1 MLDRKLKNGT
11 FINIICTFFR
21 LLKKSHNMKHV
32 LYYLLAYLT
41 STTLV
46 AQTAQITLKTPV
58 GSNFMLSL
66 ATEQVRH
73 HEAPSIGLTDMEFLN
88 IGYFDDTTKQWAMTE
103 FELKE
108 PQIVRLNISSK
119 AQAFVANQR
128 PQQRSNY
135 VLFISPNDKLTITI
149 NADKSLTF
157 EGTNAIYQEVLRD
170 YFRDNLYEY
179 LPIFGYNPT
188 KIDNSAILPKVDS
201 LQQARQQRLQTLKS
215 QQPINEAFETYLTAT
230 TNTEAYLM
238 KLIVA
243 DKKIRESQG
252 VQLRPEQRREIEN
265 LTLQNFKILP
275 DAALMSEPYRR
286 ELRNYIQ
293 IPVTQKYPT
302 DSAKRF
308 VLSGEAVQFAYQ
320 LSDEKLRAYPRQREY
335 LLTHWLDYSTTFRSD
350 MAAAQSLVENYEK
363 TYPASELIP
372 YFKRTIAAK
381 KGMYVG
387 QPAPNFSFKNEEG
400 KEVSLSS
407 LKGKP
412 VCIAF
417 CFNLKQHEL
426 IFKPLEEAYRDRLT
440 FAYLNV
446 TPNTPFEDWKSMVQ
460 TRPGVVHLWT
470 SDEDA
475 QKLRDMYATTMRY
488 PFVLIDSQG
497 KIVERWIPQEFPDN
511 KTLQEELRGLIRK

>member
-1 MLDRKLKNGT
+1 
-11 FINIICTFFR
+11 
-21 LLKKSHNMKHV
+21 MKQV
-32 LYYLLAYLT
+32 LYCFIASLIST
-41 STTLV
+41 SII

-66 ATEQVRH
+66 ATEQVKH

-88 IGYFDDTTKQWAMTE
+88 VGYFDDTTKQWAVTE
-103 FELKE
+103 FELKQ
-108 PQIVRLNISSK
+108 PQIVRLNINAKLQS
-119 AQAFVANQR
+119 AAYIQR
-128 PQQRSNY
+128 NPQRSNY

-149 NADKSLTF
+149 APDKSITF
-157 EGTNAIYQEVLRD
+157 AGTNAVYQEVLRD

-179 LPIFGYNPT
+179 LPLFGYNPT

-215 QQPINEAFETYLTAT
+215 QQPVDEAFETYLTAT

-238 KLIVA
+238 KLIVN

-252 VQLRPEQRREIEN
+252 VQLRQEQRREIEN

-286 ELRNYIQ
+286 ELRNFIQ

-308 VLSGEAVQFAYQ
+308 VLSGDAVKYAYQ
-320 LSDEKLRAYPRQREY
+320 LSDEQLRAYPRQREY
-335 LLTHWLDYSTTFRSD
+335 LLTHWLDYSVTFRSD
-350 MAAAQSLVENYEK
+350 MAAARTLLESYEK
-363 TYPASELIP
+363 TYPSSELIP
-372 YFKRTIAAK
+372 YFKRTIEAK
-381 KGMYVG
+381 ERMYVG
-387 QPAPNFSFKNEEG
+387 QPAPNFTFKNQEG

-426 IFKPLEEAYRDRLT
+426 IFKPLEEAYRDRMT
-440 FAYLNV
+440 FVYLNV
-446 TPNTPFEDWKSMVQ
+446 TPNTPFEAWQATVQ
-460 TRPGVVHLWT
+460 SRPGVMHLWT
-470 SDEDA
+470 SDEQA
-475 QKLRDMYATTMRY
+475 QQLKDLYATTMRY

-511 KTLQEELRGLIRK
+511 MTLQQELKGLIR

>member
-1 MLDRKLKNGT
+1 
-11 FINIICTFFR
+11 
-21 LLKKSHNMKHV
+21 MKHV
-32 LYYLLAYLT
+32 LYYLLACLT

-46 AQTAQITLKTPV
+46 AQTAQITLKTPL

-108 PQIVRLNISSK
+108 PQIVRLNINSK
-119 AQAFVANQR
+119 AQAFVASQR

-135 VLFISPNDKLTITI
+135 LLFISPNDKLTITI
-149 NADKSLTF
+149 NPDKSLTF
-157 EGTNAIYQEVLRD
+157 EGTNAVYQEVLRD

-179 LPIFGYNPT
+179 LPVFGYNPT
-188 KIDNSAILPKVDS
+188 KIDNSAILPKIDS

-215 QQPINEAFETYLTAT
+215 RQPVNEAFEAYLTAT

-286 ELRNYIQ
+286 ELRNFIQ

-350 MAAAQSLVENYEK
+350 MAAARALLGNYEK

-372 YFKRTIAAK
+372 YFKRTIEAK
-381 KGMYVG
+381 EGMYVA
-387 QPAPNFSFKNEEG
+387 QSAPNFAFKNEEG
-400 KEVSLSS
+400 KEVSLNS

-440 FAYLNV
+440 FVYLNV
-446 TPNTPFEDWKSMVQ
+446 TPNTPFEDWKSTVQ
-460 TRPGVVHLWT
+460 SRPGVVHLWT

-511 KTLQEELRGLIRK
+511 KTLQEELKGLIRK